1 VDTRSRVEA
10 AGLAHE
16 KQDAGKKGVTMAT
29 NSFYTAVVGRDW
41 GGGGSGWHVHV
52 VKGRRAGGGLVNDRG
67 PGAMA
72 MGGMAMTQRW
82 QVRLRAWEQG
92 NPKREGTD
100 G

>member
-1 VDTRSRVEA
+1 VEG
-10 AGLAHE
+10 GL
-16 KQDAGKKGVTMAT
+16 
-29 NSFYTAVVGRDW
+29 VGTSTW
-41 GGGGSGWHVHV
+41 LKGGGQ
-52 VKGRRAGGGLVNDRG
+52 GGLVNDRC

-82 QVRLRAWEQG
+82 QVRLRAWEHW